1 MRTIDY
7 LTGPDASLFLPAAF
21 AGVAIALS
29 CGLLSVFVVLRRL
42 AFIGHGVSH
51 AAFGGVG
58 VAAVLGLVGGAA
70 MTTAQSLGY
79 FGVVGGFCLAAALSI
94 AWLSERRGAAAV
106 REDTIIGVTLV
117 ASMALGALLLHQ
129 AARSGRAGA
138 GASLEGSLFGAI
150 LGVGPID
157 AAAAWGVAFLIAAV
171 LWTIRRPLVFWAFD
185 ENAARA
191 FGVNTLRT
199 RLVLMAMLG
208 IAIVAAMKLAGVIL
222 ATALLVMPGAMA
234 LRLSQRLGVVLVL
247 SIAAA
252 LVGVLG
258 GLVLSFE
265 LDWPTGPS
273 VVAVLVALMA
283 AAWLLR
289 R

>member
-1 MRTIDY
+1 MRTFDY
-7 LTGPDASLFLPAAF
+7 LTGPDASLFLPAVF
-21 AGVAIALS
+21 AGIAIALS
-29 CGLLSVFVVLRRL
+29 CGTLSVFVVLRRL

-70 MTTAQSLGY
+70 MTTAQTLGY
-79 FGVVGGFCLAAALSI
+79 FTIVGGFCLAAALSI
-94 AWLSERRGAAAV
+94 AWLSERRGTAAV
-106 REDTIIGVTLV
+106 REDTIIGMTLV

-129 AARSGRAGA
+129 AARTGRAGA

-157 AAAAWGVAFLIAAV
+157 AAAAWAVAILVATI

-191 FGVNTLRT
+191 FGIDTLRT
-199 RLVLMAMLG
+199 RLILMAMLG

-222 ATALLVMPGAMA
+222 ATALLVMPGAVA
-234 LRLSQRLGVVLVL
+234 LRLSQKIGTVLAL
-247 SIAAA
+247 SVATA
-252 LVGVLG
+252 LLGVLG
-258 GLVLSFE
+258 GLILSFE

-273 VVAVLVALMA
+273 VVAILVAIMA
-283 AAWLLR
+283 VASVAR